1 MPAFEV
7 VSEYTPSGDQP
18 QAIAKLAQGIE
29 DGLREQILLG
39 VTGSGKT
46 YTMAKVIEAVQRP
59 ALVLAHNKTLAAQLC
74 EEFKEFF
81 PNNAVEYFVS
91 YYDYYQPE
99 AYIPHTDTFIEKD
112 ASINEEVEK
121 LRHAATSALL
131 SRRDVIVVASVSC
144 IYGIGSPMDYAGMAV
159 FVDKEKEMVMMYLSA
174 HPLDPYYMEITYG
187 CNTTCEDF
195 KDAERAGNKVTMAG
209 LVTKVSTKMSRKG
222 TEFSI
227 IELEDFS
234 GKAEIRLFGRNHQTL
249 REKFREG
256 EPVYLKISY
265 MESRFN
271 PDRIDVS
278 FDEIH
283 PLEDMKGK
291 IANAIMLFID
301 MQYKDKDF
309 FQSITGIKDKSRP
322 GDLYIDL
329 VDSGKKCNVRVHA
342 RKKIPLNK
350 ELVDLLENNGI
361 RFKMAT
367 I

>member
-1 MPAFEV
+1 MFKDIYDFVERVNLSACNRGAIENLAMAGAF
-7 VSEYTPSGDQP
+7 DCF
-18 QAIAKLAQGIE
+18 
-29 DGLREQILLG
+29 GLRREMFVHEVFDSTWTDILVKYGQNIQNDKNSLQMSLFG
-39 VTGSGKT
+39 ELEP
-46 YTMAKVIEAVQRP
+46 IETARP
-59 ALVLAHNKTLAAQLC
+59 PYPDCV
-74 EEFKEFF
+74 
-81 PNNAVEYFVS
+81 PWS
-91 YYDYYQPE
+91 
-99 AYIPHTDTFIEKD
+99 
-112 ASINEEVEK
+112 SM
-121 LRHAATSALL
+121 ALL
-131 SRRDVIVVASVSC
+131 
-144 IYGIGSPMDYAGMAV
+144 
-159 FVDKEKEMVMMYLSA
+159 DKEKEMVMMYLSA

-265 MESRFN
+265 TESRFN

-309 FQSITGIKDKSRP
+309 FQAITGIKDKSRP